1 MRTNNTTSAAA
12 AIDTAAETQHVR
24 PKVVYADC
32 RAALEIAWQDGLP
45 RDVPVRSVAP
55 AVLADATIGA
65 QPAVERLS
73 SSDIALLSEALHA
86 TVHAVWQLLRD
97 DDALA
102 DVADAQQV
110 GLTAVRTVLIDL
122 QNEIFT
128 AALLRAEDFGAE
140 TVAIAVRHE
149 STAMYRR
156 FYFGAAHVLAEMGQ
170 ARIIEV
176 PADKLPAIGEPAP
189 PKPPLWARLSHLGSD
204 TATYRLGIALYRF
217 LPFAAPRGGVFIL
230 RENELVKET
239 AARLLRRG
247 YGLYGL
253 TPPNSG
259 EISAGPLE
267 AVIEE
272 IVQATI
278 VKNFHGLV
286 AARALE
292 FVAQKV
298 ARAAAANLRR
308 YRASLPHWHAIF
320 ESVHAR
326 RPRAVLT
333 NMLLTPQTLGLHHV
347 LQQRGIPLVAFQ
359 HGVTPEIS
367 ADSARCNFSFDN
379 VGCDLAVTFNGEMA
393 RLCENNPYSAAPA
406 VAVGLPRDYQRVARR
421 RGRTDTIWY
430 VSTALYQSNMGR
442 LHRGLADADIYS
454 RERALIDDVFV
465 HLPHQIVYKPYPAH
479 RYLDS
484 DPLLEYA
491 VQQANIEIHE
501 ERLDL
506 RYLAREARILLTCG
520 ASSTVSRC
528 LMSGRPTVFINS
540 PDNMPLRE
548 KLREEFAAGLF
559 LFDGGAADFHARL
572 RQFLS
577 QSFKEIDLAWIAK
590 TEARQRLIEIYFSAP
605 CSDPPGKAADAVVA
619 KISEHR

>member
-1 MRTNNTTSAAA
+1 MRTSSATSAAA
-12 AIDTAAETQHVR
+12 AIDMATETQHVR

-32 RAALEIAWQDGLP
+32 RAALEIAWREGLP

-73 SSDIALLSEALHA
+73 SPDIALLSKAFHA
-86 TVHAVWQLLRD
+86 TVHDVWQLLRD
-97 DDALA
+97 DQALA
-102 DVADAQQV
+102 DMADAQQV

-122 QNEIFT
+122 QTEVFT
-128 AALLRAEDFGAE
+128 AALLREEDFGAE

-149 STAMYRR
+149 STAMYQR

-189 PKPPLWARLSHLGSD
+189 PKPPLWPRLSHLGSD
-204 TATYRLGIALYRF
+204 TATFRLGIAFYRF

-253 TPPNSG
+253 TRPNSG

-278 VKNFHGLV
+278 AKNFHGLV

-298 ARAAAANLRR
+298 ARAAVANLRR
-308 YRASLPHWHAIF
+308 YRASLPQWHAIF
-320 ESVHAR
+320 ERLHAR

-367 ADSARCNFSFDN
+367 ADSARSNFSFDN
-379 VGCDLAVTFNGEMA
+379 VGCDLAITFNEEMA

-406 VAVGLPRDYQRVARR
+406 LAVGLPRDYQRVARR

-430 VSTALYQSNMGR
+430 VSTSLYQSNIGR
-442 LHRGLADADIYS
+442 LHRGLVDADIYS
-454 RERALIDDVFV
+454 RERALIDEVFAR
-465 HLPHQIVYKPYPAH
+465 LPHGVVYKPYPAH
-479 RYLDS
+479 RYLDR
-484 DPLLEYA
+484 DPLVEYA
-491 VQQANIEIHE
+491 EQQANMVVHRD
-501 ERLDL
+501 RLDL
-506 RYLAREARILLTCG
+506 RYLAHEARILLTCG

-528 LMSGRPTVFINS
+528 LMSGRPTVFIDS
-540 PDNMPLRE
+540 PENTPLRE
-548 KLREEFAAGLF
+548 IVRSDFTDGMF
-559 LFDGGAADFHARL
+559 VFDGGAPNFHAQL
-572 RQFLS
+572 RTFLS
-577 QSFKEIDLAWIAK
+577 QPFEAIERAWGEKA
-590 TEARQRLIEIYFSAP
+590 EARQRLIANYFSAP
-605 CSDPPGKAADAVVA
+605 NPDPAGKAADAVVA
-619 KISEHR
+619 KIGKRR

>member
-1 MRTNNTTSAAA
+1 MSAHNATSATA

-32 RAALEIAWQDGLP
+32 RMALEIAWRDGLP

-55 AVLADATIGA
+55 AVLADAAIGA
-65 QPAVERLS
+65 QPAVERLGPP
-73 SSDIALLSEALHA
+73 DIALLSEAFHA
-86 TVHAVWQLLRD
+86 TVHEVWQLLRD
-97 DDALA
+97 DPALT

-122 QNEIFT
+122 QNEVFS
-128 AALLRAEDFGAE
+128 AALLREEDFGAE

-149 STAMYRR
+149 STEMCRR
-156 FYFGAAHVLAEMGQ
+156 FYFSAAHVLAEMGQ
-170 ARIIEV
+170 AQIIEV
-176 PADKLPAIGEPAP
+176 AADKLPAIGEPAP
-189 PKPPLWARLSHLGSD
+189 PKPPLWPRLSHLGSD
-204 TATYRLGIALYRF
+204 TATYRLGMMLYRF

-253 TPPNSG
+253 ARPNSG

-272 IVQATI
+272 TVQATI
-278 VKNFHGLV
+278 VKNFNDLV

-292 FVAQKV
+292 YVAQKV
-298 ARAAAANLRR
+298 ARVAVANLRR
-308 YRASLPHWHAIF
+308 YRASLSHWHAIF

-333 NMLLTPQTLGLHHV
+333 NMLLTPQTLGLHRV

-367 ADSARCNFSFDN
+367 ADSARSNFSFDN
-379 VGCDLAVTFNGEMA
+379 VGCDLAITFNEEMA
-393 RLCENNPYSAAPA
+393 RLCENSPYSAAPA
-406 VAVGLPRDYQRVARR
+406 FAVGLPRDYQRAARR
-421 RGRTDTIWY
+421 RGRTNTIWY
-430 VSTALYQSNMGR
+430 VSTSLYQSNIGR
-442 LHRGLADADIYS
+442 LHRGLVDADIYT
-454 RERALIDDVFV
+454 RERALIDEVFAR
-465 HLPHQIVYKPYPAH
+465 LPHGVVYKPYPAH
-479 RYLDS
+479 RYLDH
-484 DPLLEYA
+484 DPLVEHA
-491 VQQANIEIHE
+491 EQQANMVVHRD
-501 ERLDL
+501 RLDL

-540 PDNMPLRE
+540 PENTPLRE
-548 KLREEFAAGLF
+548 VVLSDFTNSIF
-559 LFDGGAADFHARL
+559 VFDGGAPDFHTQL
-572 RQFLS
+572 REFLS
-577 QSFKEIDLAWIAK
+577 QPFEAIERAWVEK
-590 TEARQRLIEIYFSAP
+590 GVARQRLIENYFSAP
-605 CSDPPGKAADAVVA
+605 YLDPAGRAADAVVA
-619 KISEHR
+619 KIGKRQ